1 MANNATSVD
10 QMLTLANSIAT
21 AAPEAVTFTP
31 EYRDYPELGFAT
43 LADAAE
49 VIGTKGGTLIFM
61 PVDLDPQ
68 REAEQLAEIAKGK
81 RYTTFKE
88 QEPTEENSF
97 WVMENGVTSFKSSGV
112 EQFSI
117 LPDGTKL
124 PVLIRMYGEVNI
136 RGQRHE
142 VAADAVSNERAA
154 AVHAMLTRSGMR
166 LPVGLPSLP
175 AESESVAEEELPLAE
190 EVFNG

>member
-1 MANNATSVD
+1 MANANSVAD
-10 QMLTLANSIAT
+10 MLALANNIVAE
-21 AAPEAVTFTP
+21 APEAVTFTP
-31 EYRDYPELGFAT
+31 SYRDYPEFGFAT
-43 LADAAE
+43 LANAAE
-49 VIGTKGGTLIFM
+49 VVGSKGGTLVFM
-61 PVDLDPQ
+61 PIDMHPQ
-68 REAEQLAEIAKGK
+68 KEAVRLAEIAKGK
-81 RYTTFKE
+81 RFSTFKE
-88 QEPTEENSF
+88 QEATEENSF
-97 WVMENGVTSFKSSGV
+97 WVLEHGVTAFKSSGV
-112 EQFSI
+112 EQHSI

-142 VAADAVSNERAA
+142 VAADAVSKERAA